1 MQSKIDDYRI
11 ILSNPRD
18 DDKAIKIKE
27 QCIYRLHNTTVQY
40 YKKYLSFE
48 LPIFTRLAKLF
59 TQAKQIAEV
68 MNLLQSNSLF
78 FNSIPKARTAKIV
91 RTIINIVA
99 STQSKDSLEIQGDW
113 EIVLL
118 KVFFA

>member
-1 MQSKIDDYRI
+1 M
-11 ILSNPRD
+11 
-18 DDKAIKIKE
+18 
-27 QCIYRLHNTTVQY
+27 
-40 YKKYLSFE
+40 SFE

-118 KVFFA
+118 KEFFA